1 MSLDDLYREVI
12 LDHCRNPRNFGK
24 LPEANTS
31 IHLKNPTCGDEID
44 LQLLVV
50 GGRIEKAAFSGQGC
64 SISQASASMM
74 TEAITGKSV
83 EEAQAILED
92 FERMM
97 HGEAAGGEL
106 GDLSALEGV
115 ARFPVR
121 IKCALLAW
129 EGLDKSLKQIKN
141 PAGK

>member
-1 MSLDDLYREVI
+1 MSLDDLYRELI
-12 LDHCRNPRNFGK
+12 LDHYRNPRNFGR

-31 IHLKNPTCGDEID
+31 VHLKNPTCGDEID
-44 LQLLVV
+44 LQLLVAD
-50 GGRIEKAAFSGQGC
+50 GRIVRAAFSGQGC

-83 EEAQAILED
+83 EEARAILED

-97 HGEAAGGEL
+97 HGEAVL
-106 GDLSALEGV
+106 RDMGDLASLEGV

-129 EGLDKSLKQIKN
+129 EGLDKSLKQIVN